1 MSRGILRDIPQMKDT
16 ILLYYNIHD
25 ANDNV
30 NYSQF
35 RLINYLSL
43 TLLGFEQQCPVLLEM
58 SATSDLAPKL

>member
-1 MSRGILRDIPQMKDT
+1 MKDT

-43 TLLGFEQQCPVLLEM
+43 ILLGFEQQRPILLEM
-58 SATSDLAPKL
+58 SATSDLAPKLW